1 MGLNDDVK
9 PKRRGIF
16 SRFEHSTDSATSE
29 DTSRPSSSHKFHIP
43 GRKRGQSGQGAE
55 LGSINGAVPNGTT
68 PLANKPTPS
77 VVKETDDGVI
87 R

>member
-16 SRFEHSTDSATSE
+16 SRFEHSADSVTSE

-55 LGSINGAVPNGTT
+55 LGNINGVVPNGTA
-68 PLANKPTPS
+68 PLANKTAPP
-77 VVKETDDGVI
+77 VVKEVDDDVI